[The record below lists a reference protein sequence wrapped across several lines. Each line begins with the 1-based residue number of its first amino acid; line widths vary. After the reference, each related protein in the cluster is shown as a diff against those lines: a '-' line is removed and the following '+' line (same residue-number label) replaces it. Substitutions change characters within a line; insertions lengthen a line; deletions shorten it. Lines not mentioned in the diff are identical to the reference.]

1 MFASIQPTKKYF
13 IIMFFISCILLEL
26 FTFVVYEQSR
36 INKNSNDWVIHSY
49 EVLRIVRLVLL
60 DSADVSRNAQD
71 YITTG
76 NQAFLQPYSDSVAAL
91 TRRATELTELTS
103 DNPDQQ
109 RHIANLLKR
118 ITEMKDLTATQV
130 DAVSK
135 GHVNAYSLDAFRS
148 ATRHAQTDVRAAY
161 QVLSDDEAGLLTERK
176 QVALTEHRNYIW
188 TLVMGAVLGLGALLI
203 ANLVIF
209 NLFSRNGR
217 AEEKL
222 RKSEELFS
230 IILNGLND
238 GVYDYNIETGIIEYS
253 PSYKAMLGHKVEKLG
268 DTHEVFYEHVHPDDL
283 ANGIEVMNRYINGE
297 TPTYYNI
304 FRLRHKEGQWLWVLS
319 RGVGVHDETG
329 KMVRLIGTHTD
340 ITLQKQREEELAFF
354 IKENEQ
360 QREELSQAKER
371 AEAASQAKSDF
382 LATMS
387 HEIRTP
393 MNAVIGLGRFMLETP
408 LNAKQHE
415 MMETLYANADILLH
429 LVNDLLDIS
438 RIESGQIELETRHF
452 TFDGLFKVLH
462 SMFDGQAASKG
473 LYLKIENKLGKHSY
487 SGDSNRIQQV
497 LVNLLGNA
505 FKFTPQGGIT
515 VTAIADYQNAENALV
530 RLTVSD
536 TGVGIPADKLPVIF
550 DKFVQADQT
559 ISRRFGGSGLG
570 LAICKTLI
578 TLMGG
583 DIRVTSRDGQGSE
596 FSLTLP
602 LAISHLVKP
611 ALPAAAASDTTSAL
625 PGRVLLVEDY
635 AANVLVATLML
646 EGIGYTVDVASNG
659 AEALQL
665 LEKTASPYAAIL
677 MDVQMQGMD
686 GYETTRRLRLWEQA
700 KGWHHYIIGVT
711 AHALAGDRD
720 RCLEAGMDDYM
731 SKPIHPDLLE
741 RKLKQMAKQ
750 AA

>member
-1 MFASIQPTKKYF
+1 MFSSIQPTKKYF
-13 IIMFFISCILLEL
+13 IIMFFISCVLLEL

-36 INKNSNDWVIHSY
+36 INKTSNDWVIHSY
-49 EVLRIVRLVLL
+49 EVLRVVRLALL
-60 DSADVSRNAQD
+60 DSADVARDTQD
-71 YITTG
+71 YITSG
-76 NQAFLQPYSDSVAAL
+76 NRAFLQPYHESVIAL
-91 TRRATELTELTS
+91 TAKTEELTQLTS

-109 RHIANLLKR
+109 RHIEILLKR
-118 ITEMKDLTATQV
+118 ITELKELTATQI
-130 DAVSK
+130 DAVSQ
-135 GHVNAYSLDAFRS
+135 GHVDAYSLDAFRA
-148 ATRHAQTDVRAAY
+148 ATRRAQVAVRTAY
-161 QVLSDDEAGLLTERK
+161 QAFSNDEATLLDQRK
-176 QVALTEHRNYIW
+176 QTAVIEHRNYVW

-209 NLFSRNGR
+209 NLFSRSGR

-222 RKSEELFS
+222 RKGEELFS

-238 GVYDYNIETGIIEYS
+238 GVYDYNIASGLLEYS
-253 PSYKAMLGHKVEKLG
+253 PSYKAMLGHEVGKLG
-268 DTHEVFYEHVHPDDL
+268 DTHDDFSQHMHPEDVYN
-283 ANGIEVMNRYINGE
+283 AFEVMDRYIRGE
-297 TPTYYNI
+297 TPKYYNI
-304 FRLRHKEGQWLWVLS
+304 FRVRHKDGRWIWVLS
-319 RGVGVHDETG
+319 RGVGVRDEAG

-340 ITLQKQREEELAFF
+340 ITLQKQREEELAYF
-354 IKENEQ
+354 IKENER
-360 QREELSQAKER
+360 QRGELSQAKER

-393 MNAVIGLGRFMLETP
+393 MNAVIGLGRIMLDTP
-408 LNAKQHE
+408 LNPKQHE

-438 RIESGQIELETRHF
+438 RIESGQLDLETRHF
-452 TFDGLFKVLH
+452 TFDGIFKVLH
-462 SMFDGQAASKG
+462 AMFDGQAHSKN
-473 LYLKIENKLGKHSY
+473 LYFTIDNQLGKHSY
-487 SGDSNRIQQV
+487 IGDSARIQQIF
-497 LVNLLGNA
+497 VNLIGNA
-505 FKFTPQGGIT
+505 FKFTPKGGIT
-515 VTAIADYQNAENALV
+515 VTATADYQNEQNALI
-530 RLTVSD
+530 RLTVAD
-536 TGVGIPADKLPVIF
+536 TGVGIPTDKLPIIF

-570 LAICKTLI
+570 LAICKTLA

-583 DIRVTSRDGQGSE
+583 DIKVTSRDGQGSE
-596 FSLTLP
+596 FILTLP

-611 ALPAAAASDTTSAL
+611 ALPVSVATSANAA

-646 EGIGYTVDVASNG
+646 ESLGYTADVASSG
-659 AEALQL
+659 SEALKL
-665 LEKTASPYAAIL
+665 IENATVSYAAIL

-686 GYETTRRLRLWEQA
+686 GYETTRRLRVLEQS
-700 KGWHHYIIGVT
+700 KGWRHYIIGVT

-720 RCLEAGMDDYM
+720 RCIEAGMDDYM

-741 RKLKQMAKQ
+741 RKLKQLSKQ